1 LANGYPLR
9 HESARRILFVITFPR
24 FMNQNQKIEKTR
36 ACPDCLRPLDLCVC
50 GKVSPLP
57 TRTRVLILQHP
68 QEKLK
73 LWNSARLANM
83 MLENSVLRVGLSW
96 PNLKK
101 ASGLETA
108 QPSKWAALYL
118 KGNRPMEKPF
128 QLLNRKEE
136 PLEDPSFLEGIIL
149 LDGSWKQAHSTWWR
163 NPWLLRVNRIAL
175 NVEEESRRKQAKT
188 SGLATIESIAHA
200 LGHLREDPAVG
211 VELLRNYEDLI
222 VTPNRTGR
230 L

>member
-1 LANGYPLR
+1 
-9 HESARRILFVITFPR
+9 
-24 FMNQNQKIEKTR
+24 MNQNQKIEKGR
-36 ACPDCLRPLDLCVC
+36 ACPECLRPLEFCMC
-50 GKVSPLP
+50 GKVARLS

-73 LWNSARLANM
+73 VWNSARLANM
-83 MLENSVLRVGLSW
+83 ALENSVLRVGLSW

-101 ASGLETA
+101 ASGLESA

-118 KGNRPMEKPF
+118 KGNRPIEKPF

-136 PLEDPSFLEGIIL
+136 PLEDASFLEGIIL

-175 NVEEESRRKQAKT
+175 NVAGESKRNQAKEF
-188 SGLATIESIAHA
+188 GLATVESIAHA
-200 LGHLREDPAVG
+200 LRHLGEEPAVA
-211 VELLRNYEDLI
+211 ESLLRQYDDLI

-230 L
+230 F